1 MSMLQRAFEIIEAK
15 INKLLN
21 KLEDPNETLDLSY
34 EKMVAGLQE
43 VKSHLADVVTEQ
55 KHLEQKVE
63 QVKNAIA
70 DRDNQARAALQIGKE
85 DLAKSAL
92 ELKLQET
99 THLQQL
105 QESLTAITAQADKLK
120 FAQQKFQQRIDAFRE
135 QKEIAKANYQA
146 SSAQVKVNESLSGV
160 SKELGGVGQALDKA
174 NEKMENMKARAAA
187 IDALTEEGI
196 LNDPLAKGDTISQQ
210 LDKAKQ
216 QATVQDELEKLKNE
230 IKSSDK

>member
-1 MSMLQRAFEIIEAK
+1 MLQRAFEIIEAK

>member
-1 MSMLQRAFEIIEAK
+1 MLQRAFEIIEAK

-21 KLEDPNETLDLSY
+21 RLEDPNETLDLSY

-92 ELKLQET
+92 ELKMQET

-105 QESLTAITAQADKLK
+105 QKSLTAITAQADKLK
-120 FAQQKFQQRIDAFRE
+120 F
-135 QKEIAKANYQA
+135 
-146 SSAQVKVNESLSGV
+146 
-160 SKELGGVGQALDKA
+160 
-174 NEKMENMKARAAA
+174 
-187 IDALTEEGI
+187 
-196 LNDPLAKGDTISQQ
+196 
-210 LDKAKQ
+210 
-216 QATVQDELEKLKNE
+216 
-230 IKSSDK
+230 